1 MVIIKTESNSYV
13 EIVVEGR
20 KALPI
25 MEWLIF
31 EINSVTFSG
40 IPIEIGNYTIRVSA
54 CDAFSP
60 PVYLEFELKI
70 FSY

>member
-1 MVIIKTESNSYV
+1 
-13 EIVVEGR
+13 
-20 KALPI
+20 

-31 EINSVTFSG
+31 DQNSITFSG

-54 CDAFSP
+54 FDAFSP
-60 PVYLEFELKI
+60 PVYLEFELEI